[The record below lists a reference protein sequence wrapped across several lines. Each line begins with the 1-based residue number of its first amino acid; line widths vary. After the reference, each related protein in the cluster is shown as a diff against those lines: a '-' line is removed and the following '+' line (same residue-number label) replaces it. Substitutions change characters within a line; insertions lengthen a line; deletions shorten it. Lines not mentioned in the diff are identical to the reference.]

1 MNIKHELEYFAGTAR
16 YYRFNPYSQMVL
28 TDGTRHL
35 AEKAQCFWLFDT
47 VMSAQHE
54 KNVSENN
61 EFIVW
66 RIVVSKDHKC
76 MVEGYRDSQFTKENL
91 LYSEQIPY
99 TDFKELSGLSEFEF
113 YQEGDVILLKSE
125 H

>member
-1 MNIKHELEYFAGTAR
+1 MNIKQELENHTGTSR

-28 TDGTRHL
+28 TDGALYL
-35 AEKAQCFWLFDT
+35 AKKAQCFWLFDT

-54 KNVSENN
+54 KIVSENR

-66 RIVVSKDHKC
+66 RIVVNKDRTC
-76 MVEGYRDSQFTKENL
+76 VVEGYRDSPFSKDNL
-91 LYSEQIPY
+91 LYKENIPY
-99 TDFKELSGLSEFEF
+99 TDFKQKSGLSEFEF